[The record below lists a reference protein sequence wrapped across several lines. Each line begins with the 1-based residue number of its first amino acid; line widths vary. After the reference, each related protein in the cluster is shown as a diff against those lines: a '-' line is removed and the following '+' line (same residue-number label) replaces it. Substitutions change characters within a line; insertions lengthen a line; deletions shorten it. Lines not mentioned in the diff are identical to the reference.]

1 MDSDGTG
8 LPEILTD
15 SGVVGISSNIIV
27 GILSDIFPTKVS
39 VVNTFRPITNETVPM
54 KHVVGILSIG
64 KCRNFIEICDEF
76 STNFFFR
83 PGIFDDGFCHNFVE
97 IWQF

>member
-8 LPEILTD
+8 FPEILTD

-27 GILSDIFPTKVS
+27 GILSDIFSIKVS
-39 VVNTFRPITNETVPM
+39 VVNIFRLIINEIVSM
-54 KHVVGILSIG
+54 KYVVGILFIG

-83 PGIFDDGFCHNFVE
+83 LGIFDDGFCYNFVE
-97 IWQF
+97 IW